1 MALASP
7 PRLGQK
13 SVYVVE
19 DERELAEEV
28 GAELRSRGYLVVVTG
43 SPQSALD
50 AARADQ
56 ASVLVMDR
64 MIEGVDSLAL
74 IELLRKEGGRTPIL
88 LMSGLSDVDERIK
101 GLKSGGDDYLVKPFH
116 MKELGARVDALA
128 RRLPDSRATRL
139 RGGDIEIDLVAH
151 QAFAAGRPLDLLPR
165 EFKLLEYFLRRQ
177 GVVVTR
183 SMLLKDVWNF
193 ANISQTNVVDVH
205 IGNLR
210 RKLDPSGQSRP
221 IRNIRGEGFVFH
233 VDN

>member
-1 MALASP
+1 MWERMALASP

-128 RRLPDSRATRL
+128 RRLPDFARDAIAWRRYRNRSGRPSGL
-139 RGGDIEIDLVAH
+139 RGRPPPRSPAARIQAPRIFSATARRCRDAIDVAE
-151 QAFAAGRPLDLLPR
+151 GRL
-165 EFKLLEYFLRRQ
+165 EFREYFANQRR
-177 GVVVTR
+177 
-183 SMLLKDVWNF
+183 
-193 ANISQTNVVDVH
+193 
-205 IGNLR
+205 
-210 RKLDPSGQSRP
+210 
-221 IRNIRGEGFVFH
+221 
-233 VDN
+233 